1 MKINYFDLGLYRG
14 VELEWIVNQILPALG
29 VEDYKAYGFEASSV
43 YAEGVAKRYASNPK
57 VKIEHVAIADK
68 ESIMRLY
75 HSPNLLGHSIYSTKN
90 NVMLDKYEEVI
101 STRFSEWIKKNNI
114 DLENSFNIMKV
125 NIEGAE
131 WPLFQ
136 DMVANDLIK
145 HIDIF
150 CGADGDHEGRHD
162 IEKVAELKPIAEK
175 YYSLLKENNIEI
187 HRFTEWKPQLNK
199 DIGRLIFERYSS
211 KAFKEVSKIPEIT
224 SIQVPKNYYKIWEE
238 VSKPTQL
245 KKAKNHKLSQ
255 SETESALSQLV
266 VRPTYLCY
274 IASIYGAKNIA
285 EVGTAQGLQ
294 SYTFAEY
301 LRSNNIDGKVWTCD
315 IVNARNAE
323 YELKYS
329 DLMVFC
335 DGNSQKMTEIISST
349 NQKIDL
355 FYIDGAHDKGDVIR
369 DVFYLRQVQ
378 SENPVWIFDDYDD
391 RFGCYKDI
399 TAIMKIAKKFKVYSV
414 GKTASGNPNH
424 QVVVYGKL

>member
-90 NVMLDKYEEVI
+90 NVMLDKYEDVI

-162 IEKVAELKPIAEK
+162 IEKVAELKREQ
-175 YYSLLKENNIEI
+175 
-187 HRFTEWKPQLNK
+187 H
-199 DIGRLIFERYSS
+199 
-211 KAFKEVSKIPEIT
+211 
-224 SIQVPKNYYKIWEE
+224 
-238 VSKPTQL
+238 
-245 KKAKNHKLSQ
+245 
-255 SETESALSQLV
+255 
-266 VRPTYLCY
+266 
-274 IASIYGAKNIA
+274 
-285 EVGTAQGLQ
+285 
-294 SYTFAEY
+294 
-301 LRSNNIDGKVWTCD
+301 
-315 IVNARNAE
+315 
-323 YELKYS
+323 
-329 DLMVFC
+329 
-335 DGNSQKMTEIISST
+335 
-349 NQKIDL
+349 
-355 FYIDGAHDKGDVIR
+355 
-369 DVFYLRQVQ
+369 
-378 SENPVWIFDDYDD
+378 
-391 RFGCYKDI
+391 
-399 TAIMKIAKKFKVYSV
+399 
-414 GKTASGNPNH
+414 
-424 QVVVYGKL
+424 